1 VLRAPTPGST
11 HRGRRPAK
19 ILRTCT
25 GATRG
30 VVSRTAMPSFRALL
44 AAHAPLLLID
54 AASARVQ
61 VGVGSARGDV
71 RWQTSEQEA
80 GVAIFAG
87 VEKLGGEIDA
97 LGGYLLCEGPGSIL
111 GIRTAAMAVRAWRVL
126 SPRPVWVY
134 RSLDLV
140 AQALGEPGA
149 TVIADAR
156 RDRWHVAQPGQPL
169 RRVPTAELPP
179 APLAMPGGFRHWSK
193 LPENPAIRS
202 VPYDLAALW
211 PRALDADLCQRAETP
226 DAFLH
231 EEPAYVTWTPQIH
244 RAPL

>member
-1 VLRAPTPGST
+1 
-11 HRGRRPAK
+11 
-19 ILRTCT
+19 
-25 GATRG
+25 
-30 VVSRTAMPSFRALL
+30 MPSLRALL

-61 VGVGSARGDV
+61 VGVWPAGGDA
-71 RWQTSEQEA
+71 RWQSSEQEA

-87 VEKLGGEIDA
+87 VEKLGMEIGA
-97 LGGYLLCEGPGSIL
+97 LGGYVLCEGPGSIL
-111 GIRTAAMAVRAWRVL
+111 GIRTGAMAVRTWRVL
-126 SPRPVWVY
+126 APRPVWVY
-134 RSLDLV
+134 RSLALV

-156 RDRWHVAQPGQPL
+156 RDRWHVAQLGQPL

-179 APLAMPGGFRHWSK
+179 TPLSMPDGFRHWSK
-193 LPENPAIRS
+193 LPDDRTIRP

-211 PRALDADLCQRAETP
+211 PRAIDADLLQPVDTP
-226 DAFLH
+226 EAFLH
-231 EEPAYVTWTPQIH
+231 EEPAYATWTPEIH

>member
-1 VLRAPTPGST
+1 MRPPPAGEDFARL
-11 HRGRRPAK
+11 HRVNARRC
-19 ILRTCT
+19 L
-25 GATRG
+25 
-30 VVSRTAMPSFRALL
+30 RTAMPSLRALL

-61 VGVGSARGDV
+61 VAVWPAQGDA
-71 RWQTSEQEA
+71 RWQSAEQEA
-80 GVAIFAG
+80 GVALFAG
-87 VEKLGGEIDA
+87 VEKLGVEIGV
-97 LGGYLLCEGPGSIL
+97 LGGYVLCEGPGSIL
-111 GIRTAAMAVRAWRVL
+111 GIRTAAMAVRSWRL
-126 SPRPVWVY
+126 LNPQPVWVY

-179 APLAMPGGFRHWSK
+179 TPLAMPDDFRHWSK
-193 LPENPAIRS
+193 LPEDRAIRP

-211 PRALDADLCQRAETP
+211 LRAIDADLLQPADTP
-226 DAFLH
+226 EAFLH
-231 EEPAYVTWTPQIH
+231 EEPAYATWTPEIH
-244 RAPL
+244 RAPS

>member
-1 VLRAPTPGST
+1 
-11 HRGRRPAK
+11 
-19 ILRTCT
+19 
-25 GATRG
+25 
-30 VVSRTAMPSFRALL
+30 MPSLRALL

-61 VGVGSARGDV
+61 VAVWPAQGDA
-71 RWQTSEQEA
+71 RWQSAEQEA
-80 GVAIFAG
+80 GVALFAG
-87 VEKLGGEIDA
+87 VEKLGVEIGV
-97 LGGYLLCEGPGSIL
+97 LGGYVLCEGPGSIL
-111 GIRTAAMAVRAWRVL
+111 GIRTAAMAVRSWRL
-126 SPRPVWVY
+126 LNPQPVWVY

-179 APLAMPGGFRHWSK
+179 TPLAMPDDFRHWSK
-193 LPENPAIRS
+193 LPEDRAIRP

-211 PRALDADLCQRAETP
+211 LRAIDADLLQPADTP
-226 DAFLH
+226 EAFLH
-231 EEPAYVTWTPQIH
+231 EEPAYATWTPEIH
-244 RAPL
+244 RAPS